1 MEQTVLEANFSV
13 AITKIVNVA
22 LIWGHDNVFK
32 VNKIPEQLGVNIQCR
47 NQKT

>member
-1 MEQTVLEANFSV
+1 MKQTVLVTNFSA

-22 LIWGHDNVFK
+22 LIWGHDHVFK
-32 VNKIPEQLGVNIQCR
+32 VNKIPEQLGTNIQYR